1 MYSRPWYHWL
11 AFGGGS
17 GLSPWLPGTMGT
29 LAAVPIY
36 CVLALVVHNLW
47 IYSGILLLMIA
58 VGPWL
63 CGQTALDMQNGS
75 TGKRALDP
83 PAIVWDEWVGLLLTL
98 WGLPFS
104 GWTLLVGFLWFR
116 FFDMLKPWPISW
128 LDRHIHGGTG
138 IMLDDIAAAIPAL
151 IILRLLLGAGWL

>member
-11 AFGGGS
+11 AFGLGS

-29 LAAVPIY
+29 LAVIPIY
-36 CVLALVVHNLW
+36 CLVAPYPMVYTAVLLFVL
-47 IYSGILLLMIA
+47 A

-63 CGQTALDMQNGS
+63 CGRTARDLQARKGGAR
-75 TGKRALDP
+75 TLDP
-83 PAIVWDEWVGLLLTL
+83 PAIVWDEWAGLLLTL

-104 GWTLLVGFLWFR
+104 WPTLLAGFLLFR

-128 LDRHIHGGTG
+128 LDRRIHGGMG
-138 IMLDDIAAAIPAL
+138 IMLDDLAAALAATVAL
-151 IILRLLLGAGWL
+151 RALLLYGGWL

>member
-1 MYSRPWYHWL
+1 MFSRPWYHWL

-17 GLSPWLPGTMGT
+17 GLAPVLPGTMGT
-29 LAAVPIY
+29 IAAIPLYLLLI
-36 CVLALVVHNLW
+36 LLVQNLW
-47 IYSGILLLMIA
+47 IYTAVLFCMIA

-63 CGQTALDMQNGS
+63 CGRTAEDLRRGAS
-75 TGKRALDP
+75 GKRALDP

-98 WGLPFS
+98 YWFPFTW
-104 GWTLLVGFLWFR
+104 WTLLAGFLLFR

-138 IMLDDIAAAIPAL
+138 IMLDDMAAALPAWL
-151 IILRLLLGAGWL
+151 ILLGMRGMGWL